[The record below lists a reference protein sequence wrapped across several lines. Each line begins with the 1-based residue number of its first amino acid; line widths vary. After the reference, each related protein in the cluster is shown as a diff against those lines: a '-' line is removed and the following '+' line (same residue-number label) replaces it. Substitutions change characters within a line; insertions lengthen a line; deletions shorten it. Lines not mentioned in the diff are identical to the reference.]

1 MNQIKD
7 IIRHSEHT
15 AEVVI
20 ESPSIATSARAGH
33 FVIIRFNEE
42 CPRIPFTIVDTDP
55 DHGTF
60 TIIIHKGAR
69 LTELIRSLEVG
80 YQILDLLGP
89 LGQAFDVRNYG
100 TVICS
105 GDGAG
110 FVPLLPIIRA
120 LKEAGNHVIAILS
133 EFSEKTSCL
142 RSNAEK
148 YADEIILSED
158 EEATVGHISRLSAGG
173 NVNLVVMTGPTQMMK
188 GISECTRK
196 DEIPTLCVLNMVMLD
211 GVGLCGICRVM
222 VDGQRKLT
230 CIDGPIFDAHH
241 VDFDQLQ
248 NRQRYFV

>member
-33 FVIIRFNEE
+33 FVIIRFNKE

-55 DHGTF
+55 VLGTF

-69 LTELIRSLEVG
+69 LTELIRSLDVG
-80 YQILDLLGP
+80 YEILDLLGP
-89 LGQAFDVRNYG
+89 LGQAFDIKNYG

-110 FVPLLPIIRA
+110 FVPLIPVIKS
-120 LKEAGNHVIAILS
+120 LKQAGNHVIAILS

-142 RSNAEK
+142 RSSAEM
-148 YADEIILSED
+148 YADEIILSTDED
-158 EEATVGHISRLSAGG
+158 ETVGHVSRLSKEMD
-173 NVNLVVMTGPTQMMK
+173 VNLVVMTGPTQMLK
-188 GISECTRK
+188 KIADSTRR
-196 DEIPTLCVLNMVMLD
+196 DSIPTLCMLNMVMLD

-230 CIDGPIFDAHH
+230 CIDGPVFDAHH